1 MLYLYI
7 LSDKNTEIQRMYIGC
22 IKSNISQ
29 NKASYKNIFVSQ
41 WWMSQNLK
49 LWVWTLFRRGV
60 LKTSLW
66 DQVCQWLA
74 TSQWFSPGTLVS
86 FTNKTDC
93 HDITENIVESGI
105 KHH

>member
-7 LSDKNTEIQRMYIGC
+7 LSDKNKEIQRMYIGC

-49 LWVWTLFRRGV
+49 LIKSVQISNGTYLTTRHFKSNMYIHIYSH
-60 LKTSLW
+60 LK
-66 DQVCQWLA
+66 
-74 TSQWFSPGTLVS
+74 FSKIINIICNADIIT
-86 FTNKTDC
+86 KT
-93 HDITENIVESGI
+93 
-105 KHH
+105 

>member
-41 WWMSQNLK
+41 WWMYIAL
-49 LWVWTLFRRGV
+49 TFFR
-60 LKTSLW
+60 
-66 DQVCQWLA
+66 DE
-74 TSQWFSPGTLVS
+74 
-86 FTNKTDC
+86 NKMLQ
-93 HDITENIVESGI
+93 
-105 KHH
+105 